1 MKFLPSDVSRLGAKI
16 TRRDACAT
24 ISAFSALAATSGRA
38 FAQAPNVMTWNFDNL
53 NSVGGFGIKAD
64 GAPKVVDTAAG
75 KAIQFDGVKDGLIV
89 DKHPLEN
96 LSTWTLEAM
105 ARFDAGGELQPRW
118 VHLGETDPATGLNVK
133 LSDPTKPTSDG
144 NARFTFEGRIKD
156 GNIWFESFCAGPTPD
171 GKSYSN
177 ALIDPAKTHPLGQWV
192 AVSQTY
198 DGKVH
203 RAYVNGVLEQEKP
216 MDNYIVQK
224 KGRAGIGMRQ
234 NRIYYFKGLFKT
246 LRYAPVALSPDQLLK
261 VPDALI
267 KNP

>member
-1 MKFLPSDVSRLGAKI
+1 MTIIIS
-16 TRRDACAT
+16 RRDAC
-24 ISAFSALAATSGRA
+24 IGLSALAGASALGLNGA
-38 FAQAPNVMTWNFDNL
+38 LAQASNIVTWNFDDL
-53 NSVGGFGIKAD
+53 KSVGGFAIKAD
-64 GAPKVVDTAAG
+64 GAPRVIDTAAG

-96 LSTWTLEAM
+96 FSTWTLEAM
-105 ARFDAGGELQPRW
+105 ARFDPGGELQPRW
-118 VHLGETDPATGLNVK
+118 VHLGETDPATGLNIK
-133 LSDPTKPTSDG
+133 LADPTKPGSDR
-144 NARFTFEGRIKD
+144 NARFTFEGRIED
-156 GNIWFESFCAGPTPD
+156 GNIAFESFCAGPTPD

-177 ALIDPAKTHPLGQWV
+177 ALRDTTKTHPLGRWV
-192 AVSQTY
+192 TVSQTY
-198 DGKVH
+198 DGKMH

-234 NRIYYFKGLFKT
+234 NRIYYMKGVFKT
-246 LRYAPVALSPDQLLK
+246 LRYAPVALPPEQLLQ